1 MIQNIRDLGGLRT
14 ADGGVIRKGML
25 VRSANLGEAKPEDL
39 AGISTVIDIRTTVET
54 QEKPDKVYGQEYLH
68 LPVFDQAVKGVS
80 REKKSMEELIPGPE
94 VFDMKNIYA
103 TIVRERAEDYRR
115 VLLTIM
121 GHDFSTGAV
130 LWHCTE
136 GKDRCGL
143 TTAML
148 LEAIGVPRDAIMEDY
163 LKTNL
168 VNLKKAEMV
177 RDKMRAEK
185 GDDAAE
191 KFYKAIIADA
201 SYLESAWN
209 EMGDNYIR
217 DRLKLDDKTIGDF
230 RRIVLE

>member
-1 MIQNIRDLGGLRT
+1 MIQNLRDLGGIRT
-14 ADGGVIRKGML
+14 ADGGVIRQGML
-25 VRSANLGEAKPEDL
+25 VRSANLGEAEAEDL
-39 AGISTVIDIRTTVET
+39 TGISTVIDIRTTVET
-54 QEKPDKVYGQEYLH
+54 MEKPDKTYGQEYLH
-68 LPVFDQAVKGVS
+68 MPVFDEAVKGVS
-80 REKKSMEELIPGPE
+80 REKKSMEDLIPGPE
-94 VFDMKNIYA
+94 MFDMKKIYA
-103 TIVRERAEDYRR
+103 TIVRERAEDYRK

-148 LEAIGVPRDAIMEDY
+148 LEALGVPRDAIMEDY

-168 VNLKKAEMV
+168 VNLKKAEIA
-177 RDKMRAEK
+177 REKIRPEK
-185 GDDAAE
+185 GEEVAE
-191 KFYKAIIADA
+191 RFYKAIIADP

-217 DRLKLDDKTIGDF
+217 DRLRLDDQTIGDF
-230 RRIVLE
+230 RKIVLE